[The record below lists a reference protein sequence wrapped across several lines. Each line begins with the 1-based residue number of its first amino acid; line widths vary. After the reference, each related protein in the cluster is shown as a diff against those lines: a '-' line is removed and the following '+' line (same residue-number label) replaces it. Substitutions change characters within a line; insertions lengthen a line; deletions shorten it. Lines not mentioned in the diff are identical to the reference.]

1 MKSKKGRS
9 ERVKAQEPYESKQ
22 RPKKHTQ
29 TTPAVALAPAS
40 TSMPSSD
47 SSRLPIPPSD
57 LLQCTRP
64 RPLRE
69 SLLEQIY
76 VNYPGIQPRTDWE
89 IMQLGTTRY
98 KGTPEEVYAWLEETY
113 AKERSQIKYLDDACV
128 QRMLDTPAAL
138 TGRKPVPG
146 DKLVYTR
153 PIPDSKYS
161 IRLFPGAQDAAE
173 YCMDFVETATGQP
186 VNSPFEYELW
196 SVPNP
201 DTPWLTAG
209 MTMQL
214 RSIERAHRLKL
225 EDILPGEEKFVLRD
239 GQTCMLLRPG
249 KRAVRFTVPVRP
261 LMQTGLPEEEVD
273 VLDFPTIAVP

>member
-1 MKSKKGRS
+1 MKHKKGRS
-9 ERVKAQEPYESKQ
+9 ERLQARKPYASNQ
-22 RPKKHTQ
+22 RPKARTE
-29 TTPAVALAPAS
+29 TPTAAVAPLAFGN
-40 TSMPSSD
+40 TSQSNP
-47 SSRLPIPPSD
+47 SRLPIPPSD

-69 SLLEQIY
+69 TLLEQIY
-76 VNYPGIQPRTDWE
+76 INFPGIEPRTDWE
-89 IMQLGTTRY
+89 IMHLGTSRHE
-98 KGTPEEVYAWLEETY
+98 GTPEEIYAWLDEMY
-113 AKERSQIKYLDDACV
+113 AKEMSYNPDVDACV
-128 QRMLDTPAAL
+128 QRMLDTPVAL

-146 DKLVYTR
+146 DKMVYSR
-153 PIPDSKYS
+153 PIPDSNYS
-161 IRLFPGAQDAAE
+161 IRLFPGAHDAAE

-201 DTPWLTAG
+201 ETPWLTAG
-209 MTMQL
+209 MTMKL
-214 RSIERAHRLKL
+214 GTIERAHRMKL
-225 EDILPGEEKFVLRD
+225 EDIPPGKEKFVLRD

-273 VLDFPTIAVP
+273 VLEFPKVTMP